1 MVFISSAEVFFFC
14 GGGRLRCKN
23 SQERSIVA
31 RVHMILTQVGLKL
44 VQVNKS
50 DSIDAEDFST
60 HSLRMLM
67 C

>member
-1 MVFISSAEVFFFC
+1 
-14 GGGRLRCKN
+14 
-23 SQERSIVA
+23 
-31 RVHMILTQVGLKL
+31 MILTQVGLKL

-67 C
+67 CWICLTTINFYETAVMAAY